1 MQEKQSNPKKYI
13 DFMNPNQTPILVDKS
28 KIPLK
33 FYLGG
38 VPRKKLIVPQNFWVN
53 SPLGFWGKIIL
64 LAMSLFFG
72 LTIMA
77 IFMGEIL
84 NILLK

>member
-1 MQEKQSNPKKYI
+1 MAQSKTPNSALIPK
-13 DFMNPNQTPILVDKS
+13 VS
-28 KIPLK
+28 SK

-38 VPRKKLIVPQNFWVN
+38 VPRKKLIVPQNFWTD

-72 LTIMA
+72 LTIFA

>member
-1 MQEKQSNPKKYI
+1 MQEKQSNPKKYTNW
-13 DFMNPNQTPILVDKS
+13 MNPNQAPILVDKS

-53 SPLGFWGKIIL
+53 SPLSFFGKIIL
-64 LAMSLFFG
+64 LLVSLFLG
-72 LTIMA
+72 LIFFTIFFA
-77 IFMGEIL
+77 VLFRTIL
-84 NILLK
+84 N

>member
-1 MQEKQSNPKKYI
+1 MQEKNNNAKKYI
-13 DFMNPNQTPILVDKS
+13 DFLKSNQHVKRVVNS

-53 SPLGFWGKIIL
+53 SPRSFFGKIIL
-64 LAMSLFFG
+64 LLVSLFLG
-72 LTIMA
+72 LIFFTIFFA
-77 IFMGEIL
+77 VLFRTIL
-84 NILLK
+84 N